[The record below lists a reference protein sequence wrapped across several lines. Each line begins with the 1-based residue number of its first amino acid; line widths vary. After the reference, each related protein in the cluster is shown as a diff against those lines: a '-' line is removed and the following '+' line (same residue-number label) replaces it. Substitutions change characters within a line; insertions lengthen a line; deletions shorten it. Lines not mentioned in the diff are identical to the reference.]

1 MAQGILGRV
10 VQFVPGG
17 GIRLF
22 LLFRCSGSRSH
33 LEELDDGAGEGE
45 SGGLLLHVLR
55 GQLVL
60 HHELGQ
66 VAHDLAAWSHLVVVG
81 GLLKSIKTAHLDNVA
96 EEQVGLPV
104 FLLHHLKLVA
114 QAQAVGIILRQGHR
128 LSYFGEE
135 LSFLR
140 VLEFGWQ
147 I

>member
-1 MAQGILGRV
+1 MSPLG
-10 VQFVPGG
+10 
-17 GIRLF
+17 
-22 LLFRCSGSRSH
+22 CSGSRSH

-81 GLLKSIKTAHLDNVA
+81 GLRTSIKKQHSVHLDNVT

-114 QAQAVGIILRQGHR
+114 QAQAVGVTLRHGHR
-128 LSYFGEE
+128 LSYFGE
-135 LSFLR
+135 
-140 VLEFGWQ
+140 
-147 I
+147 